1 MSSGRQSIWT
11 FHDRRSVCRNCSI
24 RKKKAC
30 IKKGIANDLDSLL
43 GRDCSAFLSVMIC
56 RYPGGMTRILSSVAG
71 EVPAEDILNYGANG
85 IAALLAQAVKTQ
97 KEDTAPATATTH

>member
-1 MSSGRQSIWT
+1 MSELLDSE
-11 FHDRRSVCRNCSI
+11 
-24 RKKKAC
+24 KKAC
-30 IKKGIANDLDSLL
+30 IKKGSAKDLDSLL

>member
-1 MSSGRQSIWT
+1 MSELLDSE
-11 FHDRRSVCRNCSI
+11 
-24 RKKKAC
+24 KKAC
-30 IKKGIANDLDSLL
+30 IKKGIAKDLDSLL

-56 RYPGGMTRILSSVAG
+56 QYPGGVTRILSSVAG

-85 IAALLAQAVKTQ
+85 IAALLAQAGKTQ

>member
-1 MSSGRQSIWT
+1 MSELLDSE
-11 FHDRRSVCRNCSI
+11 
-24 RKKKAC
+24 KKAC

-43 GRDCSAFLSVMIC
+43 GSSAFLSVMIC